1 MKGRAGGH
9 QCRHPRL
16 LPSSATVEGAA
27 SLERTTRAGE
37 GGNMALDARGC
48 GEAKL
53 VKDDKNERKK
63 LWGVSG

>member
-37 GGNMALDARGC
+37 GGNVAPDARR
-48 GEAKL
+48 L
-53 VKDDKNERKK
+53 R
-63 LWGVSG
+63 